1 MDKKSFEEKELEIL
15 RTSVDNASALSG
27 RKIAQSENINKLI
40 SMLEHFL
47 RTHKTFCYGGTAIN
61 NILPEKDRFYNRDI
75 EIPDYD
81 FYSPYALEY
90 AKKLANIYYNAGY
103 TEVEAKTGIHKGTY
117 KVFVNFIPIADITY
131 MEKKLFNNIYKECIK
146 VNGISYS
153 PPNLLRMGAYQELS
167 RPMGDV
173 SRWEKVLK
181 RLILLNKNFP
191 LKGIMCNK
199 QDFQRIY
206 EGPKNER
213 DSIYNITRNSF
224 INQGLVFFG
233 GYACSLYGR
242 YMPKKEKK
250 IIDTIPDF
258 DVLSENPLES
268 ATILKEQ
275 LNYEGYK
282 DVKINKKGAI
292 GEYVED
298 HYEILVNKDTIAL
311 IFKANACHSYNNI
324 YINNEKIKVAT
335 IDTILSFY
343 LVFIY
348 ANRPHFDVNRLLCM
362 SEYLFR
368 VQLKNRLQ
376 QKGLL
381 RRFTIN
387 CYGKQETLEDIRSN
401 KAKKYKEL
409 FDKKIKKGSIE
420 YQENFLRY
428 IPADIE
434 KNKENEKMEKTETK
448 KVKIETKKVKIE
460 TKKVKTKKVKTEKNK
475 PNKPNKKN
483 NKKSQKKPLTKIQ
496 KILDKIKKNKNR
508 L

>member
-1 MDKKSFEEKELEIL
+1 
-15 RTSVDNASALSG
+15 
-27 RKIAQSENINKLI
+27 
-40 SMLEHFL
+40 
-47 RTHKTFCYGGTAIN
+47 
-61 NILPEKDRFYNRDI
+61 
-75 EIPDYD
+75 
-81 FYSPYALEY
+81 
-90 AKKLANIYYNAGY
+90 
-103 TEVEAKTGIHKGTY
+103 
-117 KVFVNFIPIADITY
+117 
-131 MEKKLFNNIYKECIK
+131 
-146 VNGISYS
+146 
-153 PPNLLRMGAYQELS
+153 MGAYQELS

-448 KVKIETKKVKIE
+448 KVKIETKKLK
-460 TKKVKTKKVKTEKNK
+460 
-475 PNKPNKKN
+475 
-483 NKKSQKKPLTKIQ
+483 
-496 KILDKIKKNKNR
+496 
-508 L
+508 